1 MVTSGGGRD
10 SVGAVLVA
18 CSNVGGGESGMDA
31 GVGFA
36 SKVGGKRDEEDV
48 GNGNGGGASSF
59 SGTSVPVS
67 DFLTWNRRYIPSH
80 TFKRRILAPLAK
92 PIARPS
98 SLELTVKRRDIPGPS
113 SPLTIRLRLL
123 FPAAGVCDPLFPDRS
138 SIVAGGSDSMIRPK

>member
-18 CSNVGGGESGMDA
+18 CSNVGGGEFGMGA

-59 SGTSVPVS
+59 SGTSVLVS
-67 DFLTWNRRYIPSH
+67 HVLT
-80 TFKRRILAPLAK
+80 
-92 PIARPS
+92 
-98 SLELTVKRRDIPGPS
+98 
-113 SPLTIRLRLL
+113 
-123 FPAAGVCDPLFPDRS
+123 
-138 SIVAGGSDSMIRPK
+138 